1 VGNCILSF
9 PNRANSATLSGGS
22 WSTALPLANLQNRRI
37 KRVARTT
44 DAVDGS
50 FVVDGD
56 FGKER
61 AVRSLALSNINFSVE
76 ATFRFRLYIDAGMTE
91 LAFDSGVQ
99 RVFEEIYTEESE
111 DWDSGNFWDL
121 TISAEDREGL
131 VASLIYVL
139 PVQWTVQYFKL
150 EVFDAD
156 NAAGYLQAGRLF
168 LGGAWIPVVNMDSG
182 AGLGYES
189 RDEIDESRGG
199 AEFYDRRNSPRVAR
213 IAFPHMTESEGWQIA
228 FDMQRTLGTTED
240 LFFAWDEDD
249 TVNKLRRSFL
259 ARMRQLSPIEAAS
272 YPRTGTV
279 FELKEQI

>member
-1 VGNCILSF
+1 MGNCILSF
-9 PNRANSATLSGGS
+9 PNRANSAALSGGN
-22 WSTALPLANLQNRRI
+22 WSSSLPLSNLQNRLV
-37 KRVARTT
+37 KRVARTV
-44 DAVDGS
+44 DADDGS
-50 FVVDGD
+50 FVINGD

-61 AVRSLALSNINFSVE
+61 AIRTLALSNVNFSVE
-76 ATFRFRLYIDAGMTE
+76 ASFRLRLYIDDEMTE

-121 TISAEDREGL
+121 AISAEDREGL
-131 VASLIYVL
+131 VASLVYVL
-139 PVQWTVQYFKL
+139 PTQQTVRYFKI
-150 EVFDAD
+150 EVFDSE
-156 NAAGYLQAGRLF
+156 NLAGYLEAGRLF

-182 AGLGYES
+182 AWLAYET

-199 AEFYDRRNSPRVAR
+199 AEFYDRRNSPRIAR
-213 IAFPHMTESEGWQIA
+213 IAFPHMTESEGWQVA

-240 LFFAWDEDD
+240 LFFCWDQDD

-272 YPRTGTV
+272 YPRTSTV